1 MANEDTGEVREE
13 KPRLAPPELLM
24 DRDIIDMLV
33 NENHEYFTKLIF
45 PIVKRWVVGNYGNVT
60 VEENA
65 ICMFI
70 NDLIL
75 ARDDDQRQEIRDSTN
90 LPV

>member
-24 DRDIIDMLV
+24 DRDIRNMLV
-33 NENHEYFTKLIF
+33 RENHSDIAKLLF
-45 PIVKRWVVGNYGNVT
+45 PVIKRWVMGNHGNVT

-65 ICMFI
+65 ICEYI
-70 NDLIL
+70 SELIL
-75 ARDDDQRQEIRDSTN
+75 AREINRMESSDEDQ
-90 LPV
+90 

>member
-1 MANEDTGEVREE
+1 MANEDTGEVREQ
-13 KPRLAPPELLM
+13 KPRLAPAELLM
-24 DRDIIDMLV
+24 DRDILNMLV
-33 NENHEYFTKLIF
+33 RENHSDIAKMLF
-45 PIVKRWVVGNYGNVT
+45 PVIKRWVMGNHGNVT

-75 ARDDDQRQEIRDSTN
+75 ARDDDQRQEIRDSTD

>member
-13 KPRLAPPELLM
+13 KPRLAPAELLM
-24 DRDIIDMLV
+24 DRDILNMLV
-33 NENHEYFTKLIF
+33 RENHSDIAKMLF
-45 PIVKRWVVGNYGNVT
+45 PVIKRWVMGNHGNVT

-65 ICMFI
+65 ICEYI
-70 NDLIL
+70 SQLIL
-75 ARDDDQRQEIRDSTN
+75 ARENDQRQEIRESTD